1 MTGYAGDEWS
11 TTYDTYDTRGSA
23 NDPAGTTYDALA
35 SNYDPSSY
43 GTYGATDYGAVGY
56 GTDPTGTTYD
66 TSYDTGYGTTKYDP
80 RSGAYDQ
87 HLDYRTPT
95 GRRHHRER
103 VDQSGTYRH
112 RDVDR
117 YDDGSTR
124 VHREYDNPN
133 TGTSYHRDY
142 NR

>member
-1 MTGYAGDEWS
+1 MTNYGDNYS
-11 TTYDTYDTRGSA
+11 
-23 NDPAGTTYDALA
+23 TYDAG
-35 SNYDPSSY
+35 YDTVGSRYDNLGYRSSDA
-43 GTYGATDYGAVGY
+43 TDATDYGTVGY
-56 GTDPTGTTYD
+56 SAVTPTTTYE
-66 TSYDTGYGTTKYDP
+66 TSYDSGYGTTTYDP
-80 RSGAYDQ
+80 QTGAYDQ

-117 YDDGSTR
+117 FDDGSAR

-142 NR
+142 ER

>member
-1 MTGYAGDEWS
+1 MTNNYSSTYDAGYDTVGSRYDNLSYRTDATDATDYGTVGYS
-11 TTYDTYDTRGSA
+11 ATTPTTTYDT
-23 NDPAGTTYDALA
+23 TYD
-35 SNYDPSSY
+35 S
-43 GTYGATDYGAVGY
+43 
-56 GTDPTGTTYD
+56 
-66 TSYDTGYGTTKYDP
+66 GYGTTSYDP
-80 RSGAYDQ
+80 QTGAYDQ

-117 YDDGSTR
+117 FDDGTSH

-142 NR
+142 ER

>member
-1 MTGYAGDEWS
+1 MTDYGDEWS
-11 TTYDTYDTRGSA
+11 TTYDTVY
-23 NDPAGTTYDALA
+23 DPAGTTYDTVG
-35 SNYDPSSY
+35 STYDP
-43 GTYGATDYGAVGY
+43 AGY
-56 GTDPTGTTYD
+56 DTDPT
-66 TSYDTGYGTTKYDP
+66 SNGYGTTTYDP

-87 HLDYRTPT
+87 HLDYRTPI

-124 VHREYDNPN
+124 VHKEYDNPN

-142 NR
+142 EK